1 MWAACVFG
9 LAVLGWVAG
18 CKPAPPPRDVLLITV
33 DTLRP
38 DFLSS
43 YGFAQP
49 SSPRVDALA
58 AEGVVFDNALAAAS
72 LTAPAHASIMTSRFV
87 RQHSIGPR
95 NGETKLEGGVTLAEQ
110 FKAAG
115 YQTAAFVSNVV
126 LRRRIGLDRGFDVY
140 DDELPTPELNR
151 SAYFER
157 TADATAER
165 ALEWIAQEH
174 DGPIFVW
181 LHIQDPH
188 GPYTPPAEYAGRFSE
203 VELRV
208 KQPLHVLD
216 RNAGRIG
223 IPAYQALPG
232 LERPGEYAARYAE
245 EILFADHWI
254 GEVVDAMGARDPGHD
269 PVVLLTADHGESMG
283 ELGWFFQHGQ
293 SATPD
298 LARVPFIVSA
308 EGLEPRRES
317 TWVSHVDVA
326 PTLLELA
333 GAGGIEDARGVSL
346 VELLR
351 GQGEV
356 ADRVLFCD
364 TDGEAA
370 AYTADGIARALGGP
384 TFALPTPNAGALRIV
399 GLYEKAPGV
408 WRPAPVSDE
417 AAEALEAYLG
427 DATPLAPA
435 DDMAPEHIEQLRALG
450 YLDPEPAAAS
460 EREDELGETAP
471 VESEDAL
478 GETTPVEPEGVH

>member
-1 MWAACVFG
+1 MATLACAMFVVG
-9 LAVLGWVAG
+9 ATVG
-18 CKPAPPPRDVLLITV
+18 CTQQPPKRDVLLITV

-38 DFLSS
+38 DFLSA
-43 YGFAQP
+43 YGFAQT

-58 AEGVVFDNALAAAS
+58 AESVVFDNALAAAS
-72 LTAPAHASIMTSRFV
+72 LTAPAHASIMTSHFV

-115 YQTAAFVSNVV
+115 YETAAFVSNVV

-151 SAYFER
+151 RAYFER

-165 ALEWIAQEH
+165 ALEWIAEDH

-188 GPYTPPAEYAGRFSE
+188 GPYTPPDGYRDRLEE

-216 RNAGRIG
+216 QNSGRAG

-232 LERPGEYAARYAE
+232 LDRPGEYAARYAE
-245 EILFADHWI
+245 EILFADFWI
-254 GEVVDAMGARDPGHD
+254 GEVIDAMRARSGSEE
-269 PVVLLTADHGESMG
+269 PVILLTADHGESMG

-308 EGLEPRRES
+308 RGLEPHRDS
-317 TWVSHVDVA
+317 TWVSHVDIA

-333 GAGGIEDARGVSL
+333 GAGGLSDARGVSL
-346 VELLR
+346 VALLK
-351 GQGEV
+351 GDDDV
-356 ADRVLFCD
+356 DDRVLFCD
-364 TDGEAA
+364 TDGEVA
-370 AYTADGIARALGGP
+370 AYTKDGIVRALGGP
-384 TFALPTPNAGALRIV
+384 TWALPTPAAGALRLV
-399 GLYEKAPGV
+399 GLHEKAPGV
-408 WRPAPVSDE
+408 WRPAPVTPR
-417 AAEALEAYLG
+417 AAEAIAAYLSER
-427 DATPLAPA
+427 TPLAPA
-435 DDMAPEHIEQLRALG
+435 DVMAPEHIEQLRALG
-450 YLDPEPAAAS
+450 YLDPEP
-460 EREDELGETAP
+460 
-471 VESEDAL
+471 
-478 GETTPVEPEGVH
+478 EPEPEPEPAPAPTRPPEEGH